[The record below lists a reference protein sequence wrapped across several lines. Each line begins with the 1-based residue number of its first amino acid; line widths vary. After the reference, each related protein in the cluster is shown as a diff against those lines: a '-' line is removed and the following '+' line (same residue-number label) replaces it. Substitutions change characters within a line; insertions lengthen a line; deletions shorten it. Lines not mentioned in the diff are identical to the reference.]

1 MDMYTLLYL
10 KWTTNK
16 NLLYNTENSVKCYVA
31 IWMGREFGGEWIHV
45 YVWLNP
51 FAVYLKLLQHCSSVI
66 PQYTIKSFKK
76 QKQSATVPSL

>member
-1 MDMYTLLYL
+1 MLGEGIVREFGMDMYTLLYL

-31 IWMGREFGGEWIHV
+31 IWMEREFGGEWIHV

-51 FAVYLKLLQHCSSVI
+51 FAVHLKLSQHC
-66 PQYTIKSFKK
+66 
-76 QKQSATVPSL
+76 